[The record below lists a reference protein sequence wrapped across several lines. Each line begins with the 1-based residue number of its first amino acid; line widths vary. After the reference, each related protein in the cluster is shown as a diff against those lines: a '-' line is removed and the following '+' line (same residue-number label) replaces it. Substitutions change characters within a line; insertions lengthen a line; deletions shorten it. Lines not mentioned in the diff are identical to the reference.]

1 LMKPSWKAVLK
12 RPLRLISFS
21 FEVIWLTD
29 FHCDDLFPK
38 DDRHAA
44 ESGWNE
50 DHSDRD
56 INHSSL
62 NGYPSTWNGTLLNR
76 NAYQSGSN
84 GHHSTWNEHH
94 SGTNASRSISNCL
107 LLDWNGDHS

>member
-1 LMKPSWKAVLK
+1 MSPCPPPERVPSKLPGGYRRVRGRRQLSRLFSLMKPSWKAVLK

-76 NAYQSGSN
+76 NAYQS
-84 GHHSTWNEHH
+84 
-94 SGTNASRSISNCL
+94 
-107 LLDWNGDHS
+107 